1 MSSDRTIYFKGLNG
15 IRTIAALLVVV
26 WHVDQFSFL
35 FGVDSKG
42 FNTNGMASR
51 AVDLFFVL
59 SGFLI
64 TYLLLT
70 EKDRFNKIDYKS
82 FYKRRILRIWPVY
95 YLALL
100 IALLFVLS
108 GLLEVEFSLLQSF
121 LLYVFLL
128 ANVAFSVG
136 LDIKPI
142 TPLWSVGVEEQFYA
156 IWPFLI
162 DKIKNKQALFL
173 AIFIGGALFRIAM
186 YYVFLD
192 ENSSFIHFLYHFK
205 INIMALG
212 ALGAY
217 WYYHKNVKIISLI
230 YRYEVQIISWLVLI
244 GSIAF
249 KPLHVRSYIDS
260 EIHAVFYLILI
271 LNVAT
276 NTKSLVK
283 LENKIL
289 NFLGRISYGIYVY
302 HILIIYFLSFVINK
316 FNVLKFN
323 YLGLQLMVLFVTIA
337 VAFVSYNYFE
347 SFFLHKKEKY
357 SKVKSTN

>member
-1 MSSDRTIYFKGLNG
+1 LNSNQIIYFRGLNG
-15 IRTIAALLVVV
+15 IRTIAALIVVV

-35 FGVDSKG
+35 FGVDSKQ
-42 FNTNGMASR
+42 FCFNGMASR

-64 TYLLLT
+64 TYLLLI
-70 EKDRFNKIDYKS
+70 EKNKFNKIDYKS

-95 YLALL
+95 YLAL
-100 IALLFVLS
+100 IITLLFVYS
-108 GLLEVEFSLLQSF
+108 GIIEVEFSLLSSF
-121 LLYVFLL
+121 LLYFFLL

-162 DKIKNKQALFL
+162 DKVKNKEKLFFG
-173 AIFIGGALFRIAM
+173 IFIGVALFRILM
-186 YYVFLD
+186 FYVFLD
-192 ENSSFIHFLYHFK
+192 KASEFIHFLYHFK

-217 WYYHKNVKIISLI
+217 WYYNQNDKILKFI
-230 YRYEVQIISWLVLI
+230 YRKDIQIISWLVLVVGI
-244 GSIAF
+244 VF
-249 KPLHVRSYIDS
+249 KPLHFKSYIDS
-260 EIHAVFYLILI
+260 EINSIFYLIII

-276 NTKSLVK
+276 NKKSIVS

-302 HILIIYFLSFVINK
+302 HMIIIYFLSY
-316 FNVLKFN
+316 VLTKCNLLKLN
-323 YLGLQLMVLFVTIA
+323 YFELQLIVVITTIGT
-337 VAFVSYNYFE
+337 AFISYNYFE
-347 SFFLHKKEKY
+347 SIFLRKKEKY
-357 SKVKSTN
+357 SKIKSTN